1 MPSFDIV
8 SQIDYQEVLNAING
22 VQREIGNRY
31 DFKNVKWSL
40 ELDKKEKH
48 MIATAESDY
57 ALDQIQSSL
66 KDCFVKRK
74 LDTKALDFQT
84 PEKASGNSLRQTI
97 KIKEGIEQ
105 EMAKKITKAIKDSKM
120 KVQTSIQGQEL
131 RVSGKSK
138 NDLQSTI
145 QLVKD
150 LNLELPLQF
159 INFRD

>member
-40 ELDKKEKH
+40 DLDKKEKH

-66 KDCFVKRK
+66 KGCFVKRK

>member
-40 ELDKKEKH
+40 DLDKKEKH

-66 KDCFVKRK
+66 KGCFVKRK

-105 EMAKKITKAIKDSKM
+105 EIAKKITKAIKDSKM
-120 KVQTSIQGQEL
+120 KVQASIQGQEL

>member
-1 MPSFDIV
+1 MSSFDIV

-40 ELDKKEKH
+40 DLDKKEKH

-66 KDCFVKRK
+66 KGCFVKRK

-105 EMAKKITKAIKDSKM
+105 EIAKKITKAIKDSKM
-120 KVQTSIQGQEL
+120 KVQASIQGQEL

>member
-40 ELDKKEKH
+40 ELEKKEKQ
-48 MIATAESDY
+48 MIATAESEY
-57 ALDQIQSSL
+57 ALEQIQSSL
-66 KDCFVKRK
+66 KGCFVKRK
-74 LDTKALDFQT
+74 LDTKALEFQT

-97 KIKEGIEQ
+97 KIKEGI
-105 EMAKKITKAIKDSKM
+105 DSKL
-120 KVQTSIQGQEL
+120 KVQASIQGQEL

-138 NDLQSTI
+138 NDLQATI

>member
-40 ELDKKEKH
+40 ELDKKEKC
-48 MIATAESDY
+48 MVATAESDY

-66 KDCFVKRK
+66 KGCFVKRK
-74 LDTKALDFQT
+74 LDIKALDFQT

>member
-48 MIATAESDY
+48 MVATAESDY

-66 KDCFVKRK
+66 KGCFVKRK

-120 KVQTSIQGQEL
+120 KVQASIQGQEL

>member
-40 ELDKKEKH
+40 ELEKKEKQ
-48 MIATAESDY
+48 MIAAAESEY
-57 ALDQIQSSL
+57 ALEQIQSSL
-66 KDCFVKRK
+66 KGCFVKRK
-74 LDTKALDFQT
+74 LDTKALEFQT

-105 EMAKKITKAIKDSKM
+105 EMAKKITKAIKDSKL
-120 KVQTSIQGQEL
+120 KVQASIQGQEL

-138 NDLQSTI
+138 NDLQATI

>member
-40 ELDKKEKH
+40 ELDKKEKC
-48 MIATAESDY
+48 MVATAESDY

-66 KDCFVKRK
+66 KGCFVKRK

-105 EMAKKITKAIKDSKM
+105 EKYSLAKNMKNKNMDIELISELTGLSIDDIKS
-120 KVQTSIQGQEL
+120 L
-131 RVSGKSK
+131 
-138 NDLQSTI
+138 
-145 QLVKD
+145 
-150 LNLELPLQF
+150 
-159 INFRD
+159 

>member
-40 ELDKKEKH
+40 ELNKKEKH

-66 KDCFVKRK
+66 KGCFVKRK

>member
-40 ELDKKEKH
+40 ELEKKEKQ
-48 MIATAESDY
+48 MIATAESEY
-57 ALDQIQSSL
+57 VLEQIQSSL
-66 KDCFVKRK
+66 KGCFVKRK
-74 LDTKALDFQT
+74 LDTKALEFQT

-105 EMAKKITKAIKDSKM
+105 EMAKKITKAIKDSKL

-138 NDLQSTI
+138 NDLQTTI

>member
-40 ELDKKEKH
+40 DLDKKEKH

-66 KDCFVKRK
+66 KGCFVKRK

-105 EMAKKITKAIKDSKM
+105 EIAKKITKAIKDSKM

>member
-66 KDCFVKRK
+66 KGCFVKRK